1 LSAFSTNTIPFSPAP
16 YRPVAVSSVAISV
29 ATFAVGA
36 AVADL
41 RASPASACISGKGVL
56 GRAWSSLRG
65 RNSGAP
71 QGAPPGVT
79 PAASPG
85 LSHDASHDLNHG
97 SNRADDHAG
106 NSGGKH
112 AAEPCR
118 IGDSIVHPDIDG
130 SPTLPGEAYAGGFIE
145 HLQQHPALQ
154 GLLDEDGWISA
165 RALKRKYLPG
175 FLASIADAP
184 LAYRTIAAQLGKLVE
199 KREVQ
204 KTLARGRKR
213 RRRTVTEYLIPA
225 R

>member
-1 LSAFSTNTIPFSPAP
+1 LP
-16 YRPVAVSSVAISV
+16 RPCRCPR
-29 ATFAVGA
+29 T
-36 AVADL
+36 L
-41 RASPASACISGKGVL
+41 SGKHV
-56 GRAWSSLRG
+56 
-65 RNSGAP
+65 
-71 QGAPPGVT
+71 
-79 PAASPG
+79 
-85 LSHDASHDLNHG
+85 
-97 SNRADDHAG
+97 
-106 NSGGKH
+106 
-112 AAEPCR
+112 AEPCR
-118 IGDSIVHPDIDG
+118 IGDTITHPDVDG
-130 SPTLPGEAYAGGFIE
+130 LPTPSAQAYALAFIE

-184 LAYRTIAAQLGKLVE
+184 LPYRTIAAQLGKLVE

>member
-112 AAEPCR
+112 AAEPCL

-130 SPTLPGEAYAGGFIE
+130 SPTLPAEAYARGFIE
-145 HLQQHPALQ
+145 HLQQHLALQ
-154 GLLDEDGWISA
+154 GLLGGWICS
-165 RALKRKYLPG
+165 RALERTYLPG

-184 LAYRTIAAQLGKLVE
+184 LPYRTIAGALGKITP
-199 KREVQ
+199 KRERQ
-204 KTLARGRKR
+204 TTLARGRKR
-213 RRRTVTEYLIPA
+213 RRRTVTEFLIPA